1 MMKETSPLLCVRK
14 LSVCYGHR
22 PVVTDVTFGI
32 TACQIVALVGPNGAG
47 KTTILKA
54 IAGLIRPIH
63 GEVIFKGQPT
73 ERFSV
78 QDMVRCGVV
87 YVPEGMN
94 VFPHMSVEENLEV
107 GAYLHRRG
115 VKERLQKVYE
125 IFPELHAKRNRPAGL
140 LSGGEQRMLTV
151 GRGLMARA
159 VLLLLDDPFLGLSPK
174 ITHRLCEA
182 LYRLKQEGITLL
194 IAGQHIKRLLTAS
207 DWGFLIEDG
216 HITLSG
222 SGSDL
227 LQNDHLRQVLFG
239 NIPIEAQG
247 AAGIYD

>member
-1 MMKETSPLLCVRK
+1 MDLSCPLLCVRK
-14 LSVCYGHR
+14 LSICYGRR
-22 PVVTDVTFGI
+22 PVVTDVTFGV
-32 TACQIVALVGPNGAG
+32 TERQIVAVVGPNGAG

-63 GEVIFKGQPT
+63 GEIIFKGEHT
-73 ERFSV
+73 ESLSV
-78 QDMVRCGVV
+78 QDMVRRGVV

-115 VKERLQKVYE
+115 LRERLKTVYE
-125 IFPELHAKRNRPAGL
+125 IFPELYSKRNRPAGA

-151 GRGLMARA
+151 GRGLMAR
-159 VLLLLDDPFLGLSPK
+159 VTLLLLDDPFLGLSPR
-174 ITHRLCEA
+174 ITHRLCDA
-182 LYRLKQEGITLL
+182 LHEMKRQGITLL
-194 IAGQHIKRLLTAS
+194 IAGQHIKRLLTAA

-239 NIPIEAQG
+239 RVPLETIGI
-247 AAGIYD
+247 AGVYD